1 MISISSSTAALCP
14 QSYASMAPCTE
25 CAHHHATDLSPC
37 ALTRPRS
44 QSQARQISSLPFPPS
59 MSYLHAHSS
68 RILTPARATQLYP
81 DDVEAQEAARFWVQ
95 TDGCIDAGF
104 EVRCSD
110 AEWAGVDVNSSEV
123 DDDSRSDLGA
133 PEVDE
138 ATWDAPPPA
147 YEEASKSASSSSSSS
162 SSSPSSVRSRAS
174 SDLSPEAGTL
184 RLTVNAS
191 VLPRS
196 TSTFNAS
203 PASASTPT
211 PISIEPKQPS
221 FLSLAFLGP
230 ARAHARAVQRAQR
243 RAAQLEELHD
253 AWARLGLNTREMLA
267 RGGQGALPPF
277 FEHPPAC
284 TSMDAMLE
292 ELRL

>member
-25 CAHHHATDLSPC
+25 CAHHHATDLSSC
-37 ALTRPRS
+37 ALTRP
-44 QSQARQISSLPFPPS
+44 RQISSLPFPPS
-59 MSYLHAHSS
+59 MSYMHAHSS
-68 RILTPARATQLYP
+68 RILTPARAAQLYP
-81 DDVEAQEAARFWVQ
+81 DDVEAQEAARFWAQ

-138 ATWDAPPPA
+138 ATWNAPPPA

-162 SSSPSSVRSRAS
+162 SSSSPWSSRSRAS

-191 VLPRS
+191 VVPRS

-211 PISIEPKQPS
+211 PTPTPIEPKQPS

-284 TSMDAMLE
+284 ASMDAMLE